1 MAKRRKKTKQAFK
14 IEGKKV
20 KEKLIKI
27 FKEGNSRRLIVKNKN
42 RRILI
47 NLPLIFIII
56 AAIIAPALALIS
68 GVLILVTECTL
79 TIEKKDSN

>member
-1 MAKRRKKTKQAFK
+1 MAKRKQKTKQTFK

-27 FKEGNSRRLIVKNKN
+27 FKEGNSRRLIVKNKK

-47 NLPLIFIII
+47 NLPLVFTII

-79 TIEKKDSN
+79 TVEKKDNN